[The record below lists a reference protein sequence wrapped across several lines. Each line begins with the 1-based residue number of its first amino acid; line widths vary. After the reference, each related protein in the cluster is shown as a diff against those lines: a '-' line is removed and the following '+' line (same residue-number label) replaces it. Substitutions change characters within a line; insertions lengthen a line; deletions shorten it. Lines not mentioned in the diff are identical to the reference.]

1 MRRKKTYFKQEEG
14 SPAPLV
20 HCVKHRARFGEV
32 DAMAVMWHGHY
43 AVLFEEVSTELR
55 RRCGLGYGDFFE
67 ARILAPIAQLHVD
80 YHQPLLLDE
89 LATVKASMIWSD
101 AARLNIEYE
110 IMKEDGTLAATG
122 YTVQL
127 FAEAES
133 GLPCFT
139 LPAILEQSREQ
150 WRKGAIA
157 DAPNGHA

>member
-1 MRRKKTYFKQEEG
+1 
-14 SPAPLV
+14 
-20 HCVKHRARFGEV
+20 
-32 DAMAVMWHGHY
+32 MAVMWHGHY
-43 AVLFEEVSTELR
+43 AVLFEEASTELR

-67 ARILAPIAQLHVD
+67 ARILAPIVQLHVD

-89 LATVKASMIWSD
+89 LATVKASMIWSE

-110 IMKEDGTLAATG
+110 IIKEDGTLAATG

-139 LPAILEQSREQ
+139 LPALLEQSREK
-150 WRKGAIA
+150 WRNGMIA
-157 DAPNGHA
+157 DMPDGSL

>member
-1 MRRKKTYFKQEEG
+1 MRRKKTYFKPEEG
-14 SPAPLV
+14 APPPIV
-20 HCVKHRARFGEV
+20 HTMQRRARFGEV

-67 ARILAPIAQLHVD
+67 AGVRAPIVQLHVD

-89 LATVKASMIWSD
+89 LATVKASMVWSE
-101 AARLNIEYE
+101 AARLNIEFE
-110 IMKEDGTLAATG
+110 VVKEDGTIAATG

-133 GLPCFT
+133 GLPCLT
-139 LPAILEQSREQ
+139 LPKMLETCQAR
-150 WRKGAIA
+150 WR
-157 DAPNGHA
+157 NGEFGGNG